1 MSGQPN
7 KTENDIIRHKNEYIE
22 SLNLQ
27 TAINKQNYD
36 ANKLYKETGQVMP
49 IIALTDNRS
58 IEDKLLD
65 IEKLKQDI
73 AKTIGTI
80 SSLTFGTNVVQA
92 IMENPVNVDNKLLIF
107 TAQRI
112 NEIILNLKKIYAI
125 GIKGDKND
133 IQQLVNFIL
142 KMYSDANAFTKTAK
156 NFVDSQPSGALNP
169 IGGPNL
175 DSLQGVKNTLERI
188 LPLIGTLSDEF
199 NTRITNGYPF
209 GLVRNNLPM
218 NIENFENEISTLFQ
232 DIFNFMT
239 LLNYLILSR
248 EQVARIVDV
257 AKNQDY
263 GLNGVEE
270 ARYILNFMSKIF
282 PNPNVLYAFWDKNK
296 KLINIL
302 ENFDRFRASFQVGF
316 GGAGVFDQAIASSYK
331 VSLENAQNLLLK
343 LLALLNPDGITLIDL
358 QQYITIVDY
367 FFQTYGMGNQV
378 GGAPPIGA
386 IAPVGG
392 PPPVGPPAGGPVAVG
407 GAPVGGAPV
416 GGAGAVAGAPIVVA
430 GPAGQMANQQQWDNY
445 VVQHVIG
452 LTDVQLNAL
461 YFAIP
466 NTPYLLHVAPLIGQG
481 MFGNANASRNEKEQ
495 SCIQALRLQ
504 YNNPAYGPQ
513 AGIGNLVQ
521 GAVGLGISKEKR
533 RRGRPKGNGIMKPY
547 SETVKQNLDLT
558 RGIEPTGKFIK
569 FGKYLLNS
577 HKLNKENIFSL
588 KHISGGNIIDIPST
602 RLTEDL
608 GKVIKTI
615 VGGGNPSFNDLSKLS
630 EPEQNYLHKICS
642 KSNIIDKLTIPTP
655 SKDSEEKEIHKFE
668 VMKGEIASGNDSPEL
683 IKEFKRMILK
693 LQKNNS
699 LPKKEVYEILEELNV
714 LGY

>member
-27 TAINKQNYD
+27 TTINKQNYD

-65 IEKLKQDI
+65 TEKLKQDI
-73 AKTIGTI
+73 AKSIGTI
-80 SSLTFGTNVVQA
+80 SSLTFGTEVVNA
-92 IMENPVNVDNKLLIF
+92 ILQNPLNINNSLLIF

-133 IQQLVNFIL
+133 VQQLLNFIV
-142 KMYSDANAFTKTAK
+142 KMYTDANAFTRTAK
-156 NFVDSQPSGALNP
+156 NFIDVQPTGSLTPAGNP
-169 IGGPNL
+169 SL
-175 DSLQGVKNTLERI
+175 DNQIKLKQTIDNI
-188 LPLIGTLSDEF
+188 LPQLGQQMDFFYNDLIVGNAGLFRPQEQRIINSFNEIARLFPLVFGTMEVLSALVLTPNQIDQLV
-199 NTRITNGYPF
+199 NIGKRI
-209 GLVRNNLPM
+209 NLP
-218 NIENFENEISTLFQ
+218 NPNNNQIIEDARDILEI
-232 DIFNFMT
+232 
-239 LLNYLILSR
+239 Y
-248 EQVARIVDV
+248 
-257 AKNQDY
+257 
-263 GLNGVEE
+263 
-270 ARYILNFMSKIF
+270 SKIF
-282 PNPNVLYAFWDKNK
+282 PQPNSLITFYTKNK
-296 KLINIL
+296 KYI
-302 ENFDRFRASFQVGF
+302 
-316 GGAGVFDQAIASSYK
+316 
-331 VSLENAQNLLLK
+331 NLLLGPLNEFIDEININGYNGPYFHSK
-343 LLALLNPDGITLIDL
+343 ENALNTALDKVVEVLINFLGILCPDSEFDLNGLIGFNQNRMAFFNANGI
-358 QQYITIVDY
+358 QAQA
-367 FFQTYGMGNQV
+367 QV
-378 GGAPPIGA
+378 PVQAPVQAQVPVQA
-386 IAPVGG
+386 PAPAPPVGG
-392 PPPVGPPAGGPVAVG
+392 PAPPQPPPAGGAG
-407 GAPVGGAPV
+407 GA
-416 GGAGAVAGAPIVVA
+416 
-430 GPAGQMANQQQWDNY
+430 PAGQMANQQQWDNY
-445 VVQHVIG
+445 VLQHVIG
-452 LTDVQLNAL
+452 LSDVQLNAL

-466 NTPYLLHVAPLIGQG
+466 NTPYLLHVAPLVGQG
-481 MFGNANASRNEKEQ
+481 MFGNANASRNDKEQ
-495 SCIQALRLQ
+495 ACILALRLQ
-504 YNNPAYGPQ
+504 YNNPAYSPQ
-513 AGIGNLVQ
+513 TGIGNIVQ
-521 GAVGLGISKEKR
+521 GAVGLGITKR

-615 VGGGNPSFNDLSKLS
+615 VGGGHPHFNDLNKLS
-630 EPEQNYLHKICS
+630 ETEQNYLHKVCS
-642 KSNIIDKLTIPTP
+642 KSNIIDKLSIPTP
-655 SKDSEEKEIHKFE
+655 SKDAEEKEIHKFE

-683 IKEFKRMILK
+683 IKDFKRMILK

-699 LPKKEVYEILEELNV
+699 LPKKEVYEILEELNS